1 MVIWLVLELLLKYD
15 LTLNVLYSSTPLM
28 KPVKICLPCF
38 FYPEELT
45 RDPEIIPSTTL
56 LWKVSCSPFP
66 NQDVDGR
73 KREATKYPKIVMSYG
88 YHVLIFLLSGNELNW
103 PRLAINTLTCIC
115 IILEYGFK
123 RWEPGLWIKWGTNIQ
138 SLIRPGWQTARWRLG
153 NRISEKDVS
162 KQSRAYWSW
171 KIGPKC

>member
-1 MVIWLVLELLLKYD
+1 MTSFRAVIKVWFKFKCIVLFYSTDETCEALLTLLLLSWGTNQRSRNHSKYH
-15 LTLNVLYSSTPLM
+15 LFM
-28 KPVKICLPCF
+28 KGILF
-38 FYPEELT
+38 T
-45 RDPEIIPSTTL
+45 
-56 LWKVSCSPFP
+56 FP
-66 NQDVDGR
+66 NWDVDGR

-103 PRLAINTLTCIC
+103 TRLAINILTCIC

-123 RWEPGLWIKWGTNIQ
+123 RWEPGLWIKWRTNIQ
-138 SLIRPGWQTARWRLG
+138 SLMRPGWQTARWRLG